1 MPTCRPVL
9 LIVAAADR
17 DAQTYRRW
25 CLQNIA
31 AHYDVALICEKEP
44 TWQRP
49 WIIDAEVADP
59 ANEEELLAAGRALRR
74 RHTLAGVMTWTEWY
88 LVPAARLA
96 HSLSLPATPA
106 SALHRCR
113 DKAASRAAFARGQ
126 VPSALSVSVRT
137 EAEAHE
143 AAQRVGYPVVLK
155 PASLAASMG
164 VVRADTD
171 DELPFA
177 YGHATCAGGGKV
189 EKTPVLVEEYLAGPE
204 ISVECVTHR
213 GRTTAVAVTH
223 KTVGMPPYFEELA
236 HVVNA
241 NDPLLPRVAPAATAA
256 LETLGVTDG
265 VSHVEMRLVDGR
277 PRLIEVNARLAGD
290 MIGHLVQSATGIDL
304 ARAAADIACG
314 HTPHLTPSRN
324 RAAAIRMIYP
334 AYSGTLTTREIDTDF
349 ADRTDWLDQVTFQRE
364 PGTPVVLPPQGDMFT
379 ARIGFVIT
387 TGTTAA
393 EAQARSTEAYR
404 NLTIRVAPE

>member
-1 MPTCRPVL
+1 M

-17 DAQTYRRW
+17 DAQAYRRW

-49 WIIDAEVADP
+49 WITDIEVADP
-59 ANEEELLAAGRALRR
+59 ADEEALLAAGRALRR
-74 RHTLAGVMTWTEWY
+74 RHTVAGVMTWTEWY
-88 LVPAARLA
+88 LVPTARLA
-96 HSLSLPATPA
+96 RSLSLPTTPP
-106 SALHRCR
+106 SALRRCR
-113 DKAASRAAFARGQ
+113 DKAAARAAFARGQ
-126 VPSALSVSVRT
+126 VPSAVCVSVST
-137 EAEAHE
+137 EAEARE

-164 VVRADTD
+164 VTRADTD

-177 YGHATCAGGGKV
+177 YRHAAQAASRRGV
-189 EKTPVLVEEYLAGPE
+189 ESPRVLVEEYLDGPE
-204 ISVECVTHR
+204 ISVECVTHK

-223 KTVGMPPYFEELA
+223 KTVGMPPHFEELA
-236 HVVNA
+236 HVVDA
-241 NDPLLPRVAPAATAA
+241 NDPLLPRVGPAANAA
-256 LETLGVTDG
+256 LEALGVTDS

-314 HTPHLTPSRN
+314 HTPDLTPTRN
-324 RAAAIRMIYP
+324 RTAAIRMIYP
-334 AYSGTLTTREIDTDF
+334 AHSGTLTTREIDTDF
-349 ADRTDWLDQVTFQRE
+349 AHRADWLERVTFQRE
-364 PGTPVVLPPQGDMFT
+364 PGDRLVLPPDGDMFT

-387 TGTTAA
+387 TGTTTA
-393 EAQARSTEAYR
+393 EAQARATEGYR